1 MDVYACQREKIIL
14 VQLQQSSSCQ
24 ASAIKASWK
33 TNLFWTHKLKNFNI
47 WQKAAEEPTT
57 NVGEVII
64 RPVEFQG
71 LISDGSPKKKK
82 INIKCWSIKFCFSDP

>member
-71 LISDGSPKKKK
+71 LISDGSQRKRR
-82 INIKCWSIKFCFSDP
+82 SI